1 MEGINQGK
9 PVNIFALQ
17 YSIKAK
23 LITIN
28 KIGDEVF
35 GVNNLP
41 KTNAKDQKAANIL
54 GKIIIDK
61 GIRYMWYVSATRN
74 AEPIQYS
81 PNENH
86 PKPRNQDA
94 INIFFNEDNKLIE

>member
-23 LITIN
+23 LIIIN

-35 GVNNLP
+35 GVNNFP
-41 KTNAKDQKAANIL
+41 KINAIDQKAANIL

-61 GIRYMWYVSATRN
+61 GIRYM
-74 AEPIQYS
+74 
-81 PNENH
+81 
-86 PKPRNQDA
+86 
-94 INIFFNEDNKLIE
+94 